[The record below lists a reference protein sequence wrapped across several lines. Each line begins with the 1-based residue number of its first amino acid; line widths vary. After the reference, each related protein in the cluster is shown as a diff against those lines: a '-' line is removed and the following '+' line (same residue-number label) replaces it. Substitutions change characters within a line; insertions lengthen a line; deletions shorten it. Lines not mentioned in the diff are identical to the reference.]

1 MTEIVRRGLVASGTT
16 ARGYHYRSPDVQ
28 VRMAELDGVETI
40 SGYAVVFNRY
50 SQNLGGFVEQI
61 APEAFDDSLTS
72 DDQIASYNHD
82 YATLLGRRSAETLV
96 LTKDSLGIR
105 YDIPFDSDDADHVRV
120 ARKIGRGDLRG
131 SSFSM
136 YVAPDG
142 ESLDYTDEG
151 TLLVTVQRASI
162 VEVASVV
169 WPAYP
174 ATEEADAAAHLRS
187 LADRHPERR
196 AEILAAVSDP
206 SIRAC
211 LDVEQEDGPTVSRGV
226 SLNWARCR
234 LVELEA

>member
-1 MTEIVRRGLVASGTT
+1 MNLVRRGLVQSGTT
-16 ARGYHYRSPDVQ
+16 AKDYHYRAPDVS
-28 VRMAELDGVETI
+28 VRMADIDGRQFI

-61 APEAFDDSLTS
+61 APDAFDDSLND
-72 DDQIASYNHD
+72 DDQIASFNHD
-82 YATLLGRRSAETLV
+82 YAQLLGRRSAETLV

-105 YDIPFDSDDADHVRV
+105 YDIPFDPDDPDHVRV
-120 ARKIGRGDLRG
+120 GRKIARGDLRG

-142 ESLDYTDEG
+142 EALDYTDEG

-162 VEVASVV
+162 VEVAPVV

-174 ATEEADAAAHLRS
+174 ATEEADAAVHLRS
-187 LADRHPERR
+187 LADRHLERR
-196 AEILAAVSDP
+196 DEILAAVSDP
-206 SIRAC
+206 TIRAA
-211 LDVEQEDGPTVSRGV
+211 LDATPEDAPIVSRGV
-226 SLNWARCR
+226 SLNWARQR